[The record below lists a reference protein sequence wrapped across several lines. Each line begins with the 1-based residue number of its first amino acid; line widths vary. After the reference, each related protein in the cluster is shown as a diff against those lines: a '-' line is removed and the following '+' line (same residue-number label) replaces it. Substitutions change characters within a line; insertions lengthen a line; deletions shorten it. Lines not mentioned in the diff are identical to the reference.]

1 MKWSSKSFAG
11 AVLLA
16 GVVLCCPAC
25 KKKAAQAMAS
35 DLHDAG
41 YQLTAEDWFRACE
54 TNDVE
59 AMKKFLAAGFSDKT
73 KDAEGNVGLHHAAQG
88 GAEKSAEFLL
98 NRRLPIDELNHDK
111 RTPLMLAVIAK
122 QASMVNY
129 LLRQGASPQLKDK
142 DNYSPL
148 MLAVKESSANC
159 VSSLAP
165 YSRDEL
171 DSALLLSAMEGKPEV
186 IDSLTNY
193 GASVYTRMEDGR
205 TPLMIAAENGQLEA
219 VKLLTELGSSRFTT
233 DSEGRTAATLAT
245 AAGFPEVATYLLK
258 EPSAAELSLESDD
271 QVATK
276 MEALVEAAAQD
287 GEVEAGGTRYHETSH
302 PAVAA
307 GSSASSAPVASSH
320 GGSIVATKGRPLARP
335 MSLQGETLSASV
347 PREGQ
352 PQSEAAGGT
361 AATFSSPPLVMRH
374 YREREVPVEIR
385 TVEGDTAVVR
395 IPGARSRE
403 VRVKEGQHIPG
414 SNLLVVKVKRRM
426 ESSKLNFG
434 LPTEVSVVQVRDTA
448 NGATREWIAGVTS
461 QAHDPVALVE
471 DAATGKRYVASTG
484 QHFKGADGRE
494 FVVSDVRPNQLVI
507 EETSSGQTQTIPLK
521 GPRG

>member
-16 GVVLCCPAC
+16 GVALCCPAC

-41 YQLTAEDWFRACE
+41 YKLTADDWFRACA

-73 KDAEGNVGLHHAAQG
+73 KDAEGNVGLHHAAKG

-98 NRRLPIDELNHDK
+98 NRRLPIDELNNDK

-129 LLRQGASPQLKDK
+129 LLRQGAAPQLKDK
-142 DNYSPL
+142 DNYTPL

-205 TPLMIAAENGQLEA
+205 TPLMIAAENGQMEA

-245 AAGFPEVATYLLK
+245 AAGFPEIATYLLK

-276 MEALVEAAAQD
+276 MEAFVEAAAQESE
-287 GEVEAGGTRYHETSH
+287 GEAGGTRSAGKSH

-307 GSSASSAPVASSH
+307 GSSALAASSD
-320 GGSIVATKGRPLARP
+320 GEQAVTGKGRPAARP
-335 MSLQGETLSASV
+335 MALQGETLSASV

-361 AATFSSPPLVMRH
+361 ATTFSSPPLVMRH

-395 IPGARSRE
+395 IQGARPRE
-403 VRVKEGQHIPG
+403 VRVKEGQPIPG
-414 SNLLVVKVKRRM
+414 SNLVVVKVKRRM

-471 DAATGKRYVASTG
+471 DAATGKRYVASPG

>member
-1 MKWSSKSFAG
+1 MKWSWKSSAG
-11 AVLLA
+11 TVLLA
-16 GVVLCCPAC
+16 GTILCCPAC

-41 YQLTAEDWFRACE
+41 YKLTADDWFRACE

-88 GAEKSAEFLL
+88 GAEKSAGFLL
-98 NRRLPIDELNHDK
+98 NRRLPIDELNNDK

-122 QASMVNY
+122 QASMVSY
-129 LLRQGASPQLKDK
+129 LLRQGAAPQLKDK

-205 TPLMIAAENGQLEA
+205 TPLMIAAENGQMEA

-233 DSEGRTAATLAT
+233 DAEGRTAATLAT
-245 AAGFPEVATYLLK
+245 AAGFPEIATYLLK

-276 MEALVEAAAQD
+276 MEAFVEAAAQD
-287 GEVEAGGTRYHETSH
+287 SEGEVGVTRYSGKSH

-307 GSSASSAPVASSH
+307 GSPTPVASTS
-320 GGSIVATKGRPLARP
+320 GGNAVTSKGRPADRP
-335 MSLQGETLSASV
+335 TPLQGETLSASV

-395 IPGARSRE
+395 ITGARTRE
-403 VRVKEGQHIPG
+403 VRVKEGQPIPG
-414 SNLLVVKVKRRM
+414 SNLVVVKVKRRM

-434 LPTEVSVVQVRDTA
+434 LPTEVSVVQVRDTT

-471 DAATGKRYVASTG
+471 DAATGKRYVASPG